1 MFFILEI
8 QLTALQVDV
17 IDIEVVLVQ
26 LHVDHLLAALVHLV
40 LLEARIDL
48 ANLLVDFA
56 LLLLRSDLL
65 EFRLRSVHDL
75 VSLDDIWLLV
85 TKMQVNERSTHLDGT
100 ALPRE
105 NLESFLHHDKRSKLA
120 EVVHKEELVIKEF
133 YLSMVA

>member
-1 MFFILEI
+1 MLFILEI

-17 IDIEVVLVQ
+17 IDIEVILVQ

-56 LLLLRSDLL
+56 LLLLRSDLF
-65 EFRLRSVHDL
+65 EFRLRGVHDL
-75 VSLDDIWLLV
+75 VSLDYIWLLV
-85 TKMQVNERSTHLDGT
+85 TEMQVNERSTHLDGT

-120 EVVHKEELVIKEF
+120 EIVHK
-133 YLSMVA
+133 